1 MGRRCL
7 LPTEVLAPEGIRRR
21 GSLASYTRGLASAGG
36 SDRLLS
42 PGHGCSLGHDPA
54 PRTAGETKGKTK
66 IFVCNVLGNVS
77 RDNSTPLPVCFP
89 RNFACGHVWVSGG
102 AVRRPHPTESELLS
116 SGKEGGV
123 WEENWPV
130 CGEPC
135 GAGAASPPRDGE
147 GGTERGRCPPTL
159 ARPQAAPCNRTAASP
174 PRPWLPPSQGAT
186 RSHCA
191 VGSGSAR
198 VGQRTEVLCDQR
210 GGLVRAARGA
220 WGFLVCLFTGRVS

>member
-135 GAGAASPPRDGE
+135 GAGGGVPSTGRRGWDGARTVSPNARTPTGGSLQPDRCASTPA
-147 GGTERGRCPPTL
+147 L
-159 ARPQAAPCNRTAASP
+159 APALPGSHTQPLCRWEWLSP
-174 PRPWLPPSQGAT
+174 
-186 RSHCA
+186 
-191 VGSGSAR
+191 
-198 VGQRTEVLCDQR
+198 
-210 GGLVRAARGA
+210 RGA
-220 WGFLVCLFTGRVS
+220 EDGGPL